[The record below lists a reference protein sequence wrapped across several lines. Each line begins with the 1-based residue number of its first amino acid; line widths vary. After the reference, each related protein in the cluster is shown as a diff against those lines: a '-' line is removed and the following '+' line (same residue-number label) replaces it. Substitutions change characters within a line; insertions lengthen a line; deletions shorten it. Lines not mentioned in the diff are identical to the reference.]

1 MVGGRARGVA
11 YPLSYDLFRR
21 GSLGRGPDL
30 RDDLEDLDEVARPL
44 LERPV
49 PTVVVSGHVHLRH
62 ACMKGALLQ
71 VSCAALVEPPFEV
84 TLLDLEI
91 EPESG
96 RLVARR
102 EAVPLLSSSAVR
114 CPVLSP
120 PQQEWVFEAGEWRTA
135 RAAKPRQEAT
145 R

>member
-1 MVGGRARGVA
+1 
-11 YPLSYDLFRR
+11 
-21 GSLGRGPDL
+21 
-30 RDDLEDLDEVARPL
+30 
-44 LERPV
+44 
-49 PTVVVSGHVHLRH
+49 
-62 ACMKGALLQ
+62 MKGALLQ